1 MQQNGPAPEF
11 RQMCARRLTQA
22 PRCSTFA
29 PMVSPAT
36 RLFFATLLVAFLGG
50 CATLPSSPP
59 SQAIA
64 IGEPNGFI
72 MEPLAEP
79 TLKPDL
85 TAVGDPTIGSEVV
98 MRALGLIG
106 RKYRYGGNNPES
118 GLDCSGLVRWVF
130 EDKIAMELPR
140 NSLAMSRLPAPDVRK
155 DELLPG
161 DLVFFRTRGRVV
173 SHVGIYIG
181 DGRFVHAATGRS
193 KVRID
198 RLDATY
204 WRSRFVNAK
213 RVIAPTLVGDQPSGT
228 SSFPATPGALD
239 NAASGATRVAQ

>member
-1 MQQNGPAPEF
+1 M
-11 RQMCARRLTQA
+11 
-22 PRCSTFA
+22 
-29 PMVSPAT
+29 
-36 RLFFATLLVAFLGG
+36 
-50 CATLPSSPP
+50 PSSPP
-59 SQAIA
+59 SQPIA
-64 IGEPNGFI
+64 IGEPTGFT

-79 TLKPDL
+79 ALKPDL

-106 RKYRYGGNNPES
+106 RKYRYGGNTPES

-198 RLDATY
+198 RMDATY
-204 WRSRFVNAK
+204 WRNRFVNAK
-213 RVIAPTLVGDQPSGT
+213 RVIAPALVEERPADT
-228 SSFPATPGALD
+228 SAFPATPGAVD
-239 NAASGATRVAQ
+239 NAAPSATRDAQ